1 MLSVISLV
9 LIKSNKD
16 IREKTTPFRFINQK
30 RKKHSREEEKGG
42 HNKPIETIRSRTI
55 EA

>member
-9 LIKSNKD
+9 LTKSNKD
-16 IREKTTPFRFINQK
+16 IRENTTPFRFINQK
-30 RKKHSREEEKGG
+30 RKKHSRDEKGGG
-42 HNKPIETIRSRTI
+42 HNKLIETIRSRTI